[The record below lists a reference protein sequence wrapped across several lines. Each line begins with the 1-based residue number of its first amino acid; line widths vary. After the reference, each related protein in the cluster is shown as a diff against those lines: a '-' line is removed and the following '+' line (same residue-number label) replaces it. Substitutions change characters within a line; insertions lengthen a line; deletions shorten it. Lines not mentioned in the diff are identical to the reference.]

1 MDKRQTV
8 RGFLKLC
15 VRYSEDSIAR
25 KQKRIGTE
33 EERAGDQNELS
44 RWNAYCD
51 FTKHAIKEIEGG
63 VLDSWFD
70 HLEED
75 DDWRPLPG
83 DAAGR
88 GCDEID
94 TVSEF
99 KSLEVSNLDFQERS
113 KILDSL
119 VSPRP
124 LVLASTKSNDGI
136 SNLCG
141 LSSMMVISN
150 HPPQIALSLSE
161 DRNGRKRD
169 TLINLQESGKIILH
183 VLPASLEMAS
193 IINSVSKPIP
203 REESEWEQIEV
214 TSIQGPSGK
223 NWPDIFPLALA
234 ALECELIQIHELPEG
249 AVANLCILGVR
260 NILSSESMI
269 TKLQNGMTLESLC
282 QHGSY
287 RLTPAPNGW
296 GFICES

>member
-8 RGFLKLC
+8 RGFLNLC
-15 VRYSEDSIAR
+15 VRYSEDSIIR
-25 KQKRIGTE
+25 KQKRIGSE
-33 EERAGDQNELS
+33 EERAGDQSEVL
-44 RWNAYCD
+44 RWRAYCD
-51 FTKHAIKEIEGG
+51 FTKHAIKEIDGG

-70 HLEED
+70 HLEAD
-75 DDWRPLPG
+75 DDWRPEPG
-83 DAAGR
+83 DAAGG

-94 TVSEF
+94 TISEF
-99 KSLEVSNLDFQERS
+99 DAVKVSNLEFQERR

-124 LVLASTKSNDGI
+124 LALASTKSNDGI

-141 LSSMMVISN
+141 LSSMAVISN

-169 TLINLQESGKIILH
+169 TMLNLQENGKIILH
-183 VLPASLEMAS
+183 ILPASLEMAS
-193 IINSVSKPIP
+193 IIEAVSKPIP
-203 REESEWEQIEV
+203 RDKSEWEQIEIA
-214 TSIQGPSGK
+214 SIQSPSDEDG
-223 NWPDIFPLALA
+223 PDIFPLALA
-234 ALECELIQIHELPEG
+234 ALECELIQTHQLPEG
-249 AVANLCILGVR
+249 AVAKLCILGVR
-260 NILSSESMI
+260 NILSSENVI

-296 GFICES
+296 GFICEP